1 MQSIAERGLRNS
13 LVVGDYHRLS
23 AKDIQYINS
32 HLTEQRRYLKAV
44 VDICEGMKIALANR
58 SPNVIHIAVCENE
71 SGKSLNIRKRAKLST
86 AYSGLPI
93 VIFDAT
99 PRIELLQHIYGKIE
113 VCFSR
118 DAKDGPRVKRF
129 QLLDKPLSYKTLD
142 EESWAARLVL
152 LSELLGTALGKTGL
166 ICPKKVEDF
175 VTEKLDTSTQINHF
189 GALRGDNSFAELPC
203 VLVAS
208 RQAQH
213 YEQTEDM
220 AAVLSSRTVQKLEKD
235 ELPFD
240 WYPKE
245 TTFIVHRSGETGWPV
260 KNDYHPDPLVEAV
273 RASITNDNLE
283 QALGRTR
290 NVRRSVTPLQEYIL
304 TNVATNRK
312 VDGVFSMAE
321 LKALTSWLGVL
332 LHAGI
337 WVASGKGTAVL
348 FHILHGLQ
356 SQRRDS
362 LYRLLIGDPAFE
374 TPEQAAK

>member
-1 MQSIAERGLRNS
+1 MRYLDVIDFGEDRSNDYQTKVDVLDEVQSIAERGLRNS
-13 LVVGDYHRLS
+13 LVAGDYHRLS

-189 GALRGDNSFAELPC
+189 GALRGDISFAELPC

-220 AAVLSSRTVQKLEKD
+220 AELLSNQ
-235 ELPFD
+235 
-240 WYPKE
+240 
-245 TTFIVHRSGETGWPV
+245 
-260 KNDYHPDPLVEAV
+260 
-273 RASITNDNLE
+273 
-283 QALGRTR
+283 
-290 NVRRSVTPLQEYIL
+290 
-304 TNVATNRK
+304 
-312 VDGVFSMAE
+312 
-321 LKALTSWLGVL
+321 
-332 LHAGI
+332 
-337 WVASGKGTAVL
+337 L
-348 FHILHGLQ
+348 FEVCW
-356 SQRRDS
+356 SCCDVV
-362 LYRLLIGDPAFE
+362 
-374 TPEQAAK
+374 